1 MITAEQIQQ
10 LLNAQNNND
19 FISVAKIANELLQ
32 IAPENDFLLQAK
44 AIALFNLKNYSEAI
58 SVMKLAVA
66 TNPANLELQSQL
78 ANILLQGSNEESD

>member
-32 IAPENDFLLQAK
+32 IAPENDFLLHCF
-44 AIALFNLKNYSEAI
+44 I
-58 SVMKLAVA
+58 
-66 TNPANLELQSQL
+66 
-78 ANILLQGSNEESD
+78 